1 MIRAHYL
8 KKNLFFDLITYL
20 PYFVRI
26 LFNSDSIDFLYIFRF
41 FNVLDIYKKLE
52 EFL

>member
-1 MIRAHYL
+1 M
-8 KKNLFFDLITYL
+8 FDLITYL

-26 LFNSDSIDFLYIFRF
+26 VFNSDRIDFLYIFRF
-41 FNVLDIYKKLE
+41 LNLLDIYKNLE